1 MSLFQ
6 FFLLIVAFNGL
17 SHFILL
23 FVSVNKKSP
32 KLFIRLFFLPILLS
46 AWFALTLQQIN
57 EVAYLSNRQIL
68 GNLLLTVWVLK
79 SFYLDK
85 PLKLALLSD
94 FLNNF
99 KNAVI
104 NNEFKRI
111 LSMIFYVSIL
121 QIICFSS
128 VVSLN
133 FLSGPSSFYW
143 VDYIS
148 LIICIFGMFDY
159 LKSNSQLKPEKS
171 YPLKGLSELAMHPQ
185 YFGNLIF
192 FFGLFLLSTS
202 ATGGVWSLIGPLT
215 IIFLMHRV
223 VIPENTR
230 RGLSREVIHNQ

>member
-6 FFLLIVAFNGL
+6 FFILIVAFNSL

-23 FVSVNKKSP
+23 FFSVNKKSP

-46 AWFALTLQQIN
+46 TWFALTLQQIN

-68 GNLLLTVWVLK
+68 GNLLLTAWVLK
-79 SFYLDK
+79 SFYLNK
-85 PLKLALLSD
+85 PLKLGLLSD

-104 NNEFKRI
+104 NNEFKSI
-111 LSMIFYVSIL
+111 LFMIFYVSLL
-121 QIICFSS
+121 QVMCFSS

-133 FLSGPSSFYW
+133 FLSGSSSFYW
-143 VDYIS
+143 MDYIS
-148 LIICIFGMFDY
+148 LIICTFGVFDY
-159 LKSNSQLKPEKS
+159 LKSSSQSEPEEN
-171 YPLKGLSELAMHPQ
+171 YPFEGLSELATHPQ

-192 FFGLFLLSTS
+192 FFGLFLLSTG

-215 IIFLMHRV
+215 IIFLMHKV

-230 RGLSREVIHNQ
+230 RALSREVIHKQ

>member
-6 FFLLIVAFNGL
+6 FFLLIVVFNGL

-68 GNLLLTVWVLK
+68 GNLLLTAWVLK
-79 SFYLDK
+79 SFYLNQ
-85 PLKLALLSD
+85 PLKLGLLSD
-94 FLNNF
+94 FLNKF

-104 NNEFKRI
+104 NNDFKSII
-111 LSMIFYVSIL
+111 LMIFYVSLL

-159 LKSNSQLKPEKS
+159 LKSNSQSKPEES
-171 YPLKGLSELAMHPQ
+171 YPLKGLSELATHPQ

-192 FFGLFLLSTS
+192 FFGLFLLSTG

-230 RGLSREVIHNQ
+230 RALSREVIHNQ

>member
-6 FFLLIVAFNGL
+6 FILIISIFNSF
-17 SHFILL
+17 SHFIFL
-23 FVSVNKKSP
+23 FLSVNKKSP
-32 KLFIRLFFLPILLS
+32 KLFIRFFFLPILLS
-46 AWFALTLQQIN
+46 VWLALALQQIN

-68 GNLLLTVWVLK
+68 GNLLLTAWILK
-79 SFYLDK
+79 SFYLNK
-85 PLKLALLSD
+85 ALKLGLLSD
-94 FLNNF
+94 FLNKF

-104 NNEFKRI
+104 NKEFKSII
-111 LSMIFYVSIL
+111 LMIFYVSFL
-121 QIICFSS
+121 QIVCFSS

-159 LKSNSQLKPEKS
+159 LKSNSQSESEES
-171 YPLKGLSELAMHPQ
+171 YPRKGLSELAMHPQ

-192 FFGLFLLSTS
+192 FFGLFLLSTG

-215 IIFLMHRV
+215 IVFLMHRV

-230 RGLSREVIHNQ
+230 RALNREVIHNQ

>member
-6 FFLLIVAFNGL
+6 FFLIIFIFNSF

-23 FVSVNKKSP
+23 FFSVNKKSP
-32 KLFIRLFFLPILLS
+32 KLFIRFFFLPILFSVWL
-46 AWFALTLQQIN
+46 ALALQQIN

-68 GNLLLTVWVLK
+68 GNLLLTAWILK
-79 SFYLDK
+79 SFYLNK
-85 PLKLALLSD
+85 ALKLGLLSD
-94 FLNNF
+94 FLNKF

-104 NNEFKRI
+104 NKEFKSII
-111 LSMIFYVSIL
+111 LMIFYVSLL
-121 QIICFSS
+121 QIVCFSS

-159 LKSNSQLKPEKS
+159 LKSNSQSESEES
-171 YPLKGLSELAMHPQ
+171 YPIKGLSELAMHPQ

-192 FFGLFLLSTS
+192 FFGLFLLSTG

-215 IIFLMHRV
+215 IVFLMHRV

-230 RGLSREVIHNQ
+230 RALNREVIHNQ

>member
-6 FFLLIVAFNGL
+6 FFLIIFIFNSF

-23 FVSVNKKSP
+23 FFSVNKKSP
-32 KLFIRLFFLPILLS
+32 KLFIRLFFLPILFSVWL
-46 AWFALTLQQIN
+46 ALALQQIN

-68 GNLLLTVWVLK
+68 GNLLLTAWILK
-79 SFYLDK
+79 SFYLNQA
-85 PLKLALLSD
+85 LKLGLLSN
-94 FLNNF
+94 FLNKF

-104 NNEFKRI
+104 NKEFKSII
-111 LSMIFYVSIL
+111 LMIFYVSFL
-121 QIICFSS
+121 QIVCFSS

-159 LKSNSQLKPEKS
+159 LKSNSQSESEES
-171 YPLKGLSELAMHPQ
+171 YPRKGLSELAMHPQ

-192 FFGLFLLSTS
+192 FFGLFLLSTG

-215 IIFLMHRV
+215 IVFLMHRV

-230 RGLSREVIHNQ
+230 RALNREVIHNQ

>member
-6 FFLLIVAFNGL
+6 FFLIIVAFNSL

-23 FVSVNKKSP
+23 FFSVNQKNP
-32 KLFIRLFFLPILLS
+32 KLFLRLFFLPILLS
-46 AWFALTLQQIN
+46 TWFALTLQQIN

-68 GNLLLTVWVLK
+68 GNLLLTAWVLK

-104 NNEFKRI
+104 NNKFKRI

-143 VDYIS
+143 TDYIS

-159 LKSNSQLKPEKS
+159 LKSNSQ
-171 YPLKGLSELAMHPQ
+171 SELEQSYLIEGLAELATHPH

-192 FFGLFLLSTS
+192 FFGLFLLSTG

-230 RGLSREVIHNQ
+230 RALSREVIHNQ

>member
-6 FFLLIVAFNGL
+6 FFLLIAAFNGL

-23 FVSVNKKSP
+23 FFSVNQKSP
-32 KLFIRLFFLPILLS
+32 KLFLRLFFPPILLS
-46 AWFALTLQQIN
+46 TWFALTLQQIN

-68 GNLLLTVWVLK
+68 GNLLLTAWVLK

-143 VDYIS
+143 TDYIS

-159 LKSNSQLKPEKS
+159 LKSNSQ
-171 YPLKGLSELAMHPQ
+171 SELEQSYLIEGLAELAAHPQ

-192 FFGLFLLSTS
+192 FFGLFLLSTG

-230 RGLSREVIHNQ
+230 RALSREVIHNQ

>member
-6 FFLLIVAFNGL
+6 FFLLIVAFNSL

-68 GNLLLTVWVLK
+68 GNLLLTAWVLK
-79 SFYLDK
+79 SFYLNQ
-85 PLKLALLSD
+85 PLKLGLLSD
-94 FLNNF
+94 FLNKF
-99 KNAVI
+99 KDAVI
-104 NNEFKRI
+104 NKEFKSII
-111 LSMIFYVSIL
+111 LMIFYVSLL

-159 LKSNSQLKPEKS
+159 LKSNSQSKPEES
-171 YPLKGLSELAMHPQ
+171 HPLEGLSELATHPQ

-192 FFGLFLLSTS
+192 FFGLFLLSTGS
-202 ATGGVWSLIGPLT
+202 TGGVWSLIGPLT

-230 RGLSREVIHNQ
+230 RALSGEVIHNQ